1 MKGQYIAA
9 GAIIGVGLGFLFD
22 NMTAFSILGVGVGFL
37 AGIILKK

>member
-37 AGIILKK
+37 ASVVLKK